1 MTHYTTATAGI
12 ANAYS
17 RFDAIGADRLLR
29 PVRRLAMASVI
40 LGSFGLSSLAQAQ
53 VVSPDAGLQA
63 KLGPIF
69 VSISY
74 RPSDAGYR
82 VVVTASTREP
92 DSVVRFVSTLAP
104 GQYTIVSVP
113 RGVGQSALEMRL
125 SRIGDRIELERPT
138 S

>member
-1 MTHYTTATAGI
+1 MMRHATATARIEPVPSGV
-12 ANAYS
+12 
-17 RFDAIGADRLLR
+17 GAAWAEWLLR
-29 PVRRLAMASVI
+29 PVHRLAMASVI
-40 LGSFGLSSLAQAQ
+40 LGSLGLPSLAEAQ

-69 VSISY
+69 VSIFY
-74 RPSDAGYR
+74 RPTDAGYR
-82 VVVTASTREP
+82 VVITASTREP
-92 DSVVRFVSTLAP
+92 DSAIRFVSTLAP

>member
-1 MTHYTTATAGI
+1 MTHHTMATAGI

-17 RFDAIGADRLLR
+17 AIGADRLLR

-40 LGSFGLSSLAQAQ
+40 LGSFGLSSLAEAQ
-53 VVSPDAGLQA
+53 IVSPDAGLQT

>member
-1 MTHYTTATAGI
+1 MTHQTTATAGI

-17 RFDAIGADRLLR
+17 GIGADRLLR

-40 LGSFGLSSLAQAQ
+40 LGSFGLSSLAEAQ
-53 VVSPDAGLQA
+53 IVSPDAGLQT